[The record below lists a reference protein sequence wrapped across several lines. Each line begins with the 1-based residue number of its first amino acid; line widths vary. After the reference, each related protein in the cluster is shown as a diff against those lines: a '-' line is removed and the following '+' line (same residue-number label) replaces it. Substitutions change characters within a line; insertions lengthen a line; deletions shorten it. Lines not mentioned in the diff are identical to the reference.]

1 MTDAFTIHTNPSH
14 CLNFMIYIQNIYL
27 NQKEK
32 KKDLRFPYIARK
44 FNFTNDFEANFKEL
58 WHTLRKQIANDKYDL
73 QIFHEENHIFYEK
86 LFDTH
91 LCNEKSFKEL
101 ICSFKVWWT
110 SIAGQLSL
118 EHSVDEY
125 VQQLYNDLVLYLKQ
139 NQIEHLQQLHISLL
153 YDDCVFTKDNI
164 TSYSA
169 ILPTQHFFMNYRDVV
184 TTLSTCFHV
193 AENSD
198 YSNKK
203 LR

>member
-1 MTDAFTIHTNPSH
+1 MTDSFTIHTNTSY

-32 KKDLRFPYIARK
+32 KESLRFPYIARK

-58 WHTLRKQIANDKYDL
+58 WHTLRKQIANDKYDS
-73 QIFHEENHIFYEK
+73 QIFHEENHIFYKK

-110 SIAGQLSL
+110 SIVGQLSL
-118 EHSVDEY
+118 EHSVDKY

-139 NQIEHLQQLHISLL
+139 NQIEPLQQLHISLL
-153 YDDCVFTKDNI
+153 YDDCVFAKDNI

-193 AENSD
+193 A
-198 YSNKK
+198 
-203 LR
+203 